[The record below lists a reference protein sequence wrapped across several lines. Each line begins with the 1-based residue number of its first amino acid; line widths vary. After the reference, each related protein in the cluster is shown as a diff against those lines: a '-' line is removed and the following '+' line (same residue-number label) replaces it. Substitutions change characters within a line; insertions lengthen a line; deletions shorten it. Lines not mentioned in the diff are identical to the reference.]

1 MFVAVST
8 RNFVD
13 LSFEDACAQIL
24 DLEFDRIELWLDD
37 RGRADHLRVADVA
50 ADPEAF
56 VTRYREATR
65 LSPAA
70 ITLAHDISPESLGGI
85 SKVAKRLRIA
95 QVTLPAADL
104 GTPFN
109 AEIERLRSLV
119 AISGQDGVRTAIRTQ
134 RGTLT
139 EDPHTAVELCQ
150 AVPGLGIA
158 LDPSHYMRTPSPDRA
173 MDLVMPYTFHTLLRD
188 STADSLQVQVGL
200 GELDYSRLISQLRRV
215 NYTRALSIE
224 LLPDMLGD
232 LQRPLELRKMRMLL
246 ESLL

>member
-13 LSFEDACAQIL
+13 LSFEDACAQVS
-24 DLEFDRIELWLDD
+24 DLEFDRIELWFDD

-50 ADPEAF
+50 TDAEAF

-65 LSPAA
+65 LTPAA
-70 ITLAHDISPESLGGI
+70 ITLAHDVSPDALGGI
-85 SKVAKRLRIA
+85 SKIAKRLRIA
-95 QVTLPAADL
+95 QVSLPASDL

-119 AISGQDGVRTAIRTQ
+119 SIAAQDGVRMAIRTQ

-139 EDPHTAVELCQ
+139 EDPHTAIELCQ
-150 AVPGLGIA
+150 AVPGLGIT
-158 LDPSHYMRTPSPDRA
+158 LDPSHYMRTASPERA
-173 MDLVMPYTFHTLLRD
+173 MDLVMPYVYHILLRD

-200 GELDYSRLISQLRRV
+200 GELDYGRLISQLRRV

>member
-1 MFVAVST
+1 VFVAVST
-8 RNFVD
+8 RCFCE
-13 LSFEDACAQIL
+13 LPFEEACAHIV
-24 DLEFDRIELWLDD
+24 DLEFDRLELWLDD
-37 RGRADHLRVADVA
+37 NGRQLATADVA

-70 ITLAHDISPESLGGI
+70 FTLAHDVRPDVLAGLASA
-85 SKVAKRLRIA
+85 AKQLRIT
-95 QVTLPAADL
+95 QINLPASDL

-109 AEIERLRSLV
+109 TEIERLREL
-119 AISGQDGVRTAIRTQ
+119 SGVTARDGVRTSIRTQ

-158 LDPSHYMRTPSPDRA
+158 LDPSHYQKTSSADRA
-173 MDLVMPYTFHTLLRD
+173 IDLVMPYTFHVHLRD
-188 STADSLQVQVGL
+188 STADALQVQVGL
-200 GELDYSRLISQLRRV
+200 GELDYSRLIAQLRRV
-215 NYTRALSIE
+215 NYTRALTIE
-224 LLPDMLGD
+224 LLPEMMQD

>member
-1 MFVAVST
+1 VFVAVST
-8 RNFVD
+8 RNFAD
-13 LSFEDACAQIL
+13 LSFEDACAQVV

-37 RGRADHLRVADVA
+37 RGQHLTVDQLAS
-50 ADPEAF
+50 DPDAF

-70 ITLAHDISPESLGGI
+70 ITLAHDIRPDALRGL
-85 SKVAKRLRIA
+85 AKAAKQLRIT
-95 QVTLPAADL
+95 QITLPAADL

-109 AEIERLRSLV
+109 AEIERLRELSSV
-119 AISGQDGVRTAIRTQ
+119 ASQDGVRTSIRTQ

-150 AVPGLGIA
+150 AVPGLGIT
-158 LDPSHYMRTPSPDRA
+158 LDPSHYLKTPSPDRA
-173 MDLVMPYTFHTLLRD
+173 IDLVMPYVFHVLLRD

-200 GELDYSRLISQLRRV
+200 GELDYSRLISQLRRI

-224 LLPDMLGD
+224 LLPDMLGE

>member
-8 RNFVD
+8 RNFAE
-13 LSFEDACAQIL
+13 LSLEEACAQIT

-37 RGRADHLRVADVA
+37 RNQHLPVASVADEP
-50 ADPEAF
+50 DAF
-56 VTRYREATR
+56 VIRYREATR
-65 LSPAA
+65 LAPAA
-70 ITLAHDISPESLGGI
+70 ITLAHDVRAESLRGI
-85 SKVAKRLRIA
+85 AKAAKQLRIT
-95 QVTLPAADL
+95 QITLPAADL

-109 AEIERLRSLV
+109 AEIERLRELSAV
-119 AISGQDGVRTAIRTQ
+119 ASQDGVRTSIRTQ

-150 AVPGLGIA
+150 AVPGLGIT
-158 LDPSHYMRTPSPDRA
+158 LDPSHYLKAPSPDRA
-173 MDLVMPYTFHTLLRD
+173 IDLVMPYVFHVHLRD

-200 GELDYSRLISQLRRV
+200 GELDYSRLITQLRRV

-224 LLPDMLGD
+224 LLPEMLGD